1 MNRVHNTPN
10 TARVLRTLESRS
22 SVCMPIPGKDSP
34 ANSFVSDV
42 GRMGPLLAP
51 PPVPLERPGVIK
63 VMGEVRIRGT
73 WTYSGILYAL
83 LIENSTEHFTEHC
96 TAHCT
101 VLYCTVLYC
110 ALHDCYLVQH
120 QQTRTLPIY
129 PLTRPPT
136 HCHSLLQNDPQTG
149 LKMGS
154 RTSRRKKRSWMPHW
168 PAVPV

>member
-1 MNRVHNTPN
+1 MNRVHNTLN

-83 LIENSTEHFTEHC
+83 LIENSTEHFTV
-96 TAHCT
+96 HCT
-101 VLYCTVLYC
+101 VHCAVLYT
-110 ALHDCYLVQH
+110 ARL
-120 QQTRTLPIY
+120 LPSAAPADPNPPNIPPDPPPD
-129 PLTRPPT
+129 PLPLPP
-136 HCHSLLQNDPQTG
+136 PE
-149 LKMGS
+149 
-154 RTSRRKKRSWMPHW
+154 
-168 PAVPV
+168 